1 MFFFSSRRRH
11 TRCALVTGVQ
21 TCALPIWSS
30 SARTDAKGDNS
41 MTTPWPDYGAISGP
55 IVMIGFGS
63 IGRGTLPL
71 IERHF
76 DFDSSRFVVIAP
88 DDTDKALLDERG
100 IRFIHAALTPANY
113 RELMTPLLTDGEG
126 PGF

>member
-1 MFFFSSRRRH
+1 
-11 TRCALVTGVQ
+11 
-21 TCALPIWSS
+21 
-30 SARTDAKGDNS
+30 

-113 RELMTPLLTDGEG
+113 RELLTPLLTDGEG
-126 PGF
+126 QGFCVNLSIDVSRSEEHTSELQSLMRIS

>member
-1 MFFFSSRRRH
+1 
-11 TRCALVTGVQ
+11 
-21 TCALPIWSS
+21 
-30 SARTDAKGDNS
+30 

-113 RELMTPLLTDGEG
+113 RELLTPLLTDGEG
-126 PGF
+126 QGFCVNLSIDVSSLDVMKRSEERRVGKECVSTCRSRWSPYQ

>member
-1 MFFFSSRRRH
+1 
-11 TRCALVTGVQ
+11 
-21 TCALPIWSS
+21 
-30 SARTDAKGDNS
+30 

-113 RELMTPLLTDGEG
+113 RELLTPLLTDGEG
-126 PGF
+126 QGFCVNLSIDVSSLDVMKLCRELRSEEHTSELQSLMRN

>member
-1 MFFFSSRRRH
+1 
-11 TRCALVTGVQ
+11 
-21 TCALPIWSS
+21 
-30 SARTDAKGDNS
+30 

-113 RELMTPLLTDGEG
+113 RELLPPLLTDGEG
-126 PGF
+126 QGFCVTPPIAASSLGVLKLYPAVGHPSHPTAVEPIRKGEG